1 MKYEAIK
8 KYRKTKKG
16 VLINIYDHIKR
27 RNKDKFGLELNFTSK
42 DFKDKYIDDENFL
55 NAYNS
60 WVESGYEYYKKPSAD
75 RILINH
81 ILLKIWNLWLGKKT
95 EEKEKK
101 KGRG

>member
-42 DFKDKYIDDENFL
+42 DF
-55 NAYNS
+55 
-60 WVESGYEYYKKPSAD
+60 
-75 RILINH
+75 
-81 ILLKIWNLWLGKKT
+81 
-95 EEKEKK
+95 
-101 KGRG
+101 